1 MKFVF
6 VNPWAEQSAPPTLP
20 TVTLVF
26 AVLPLPPLL
35 LGVTENDAVAV
46 MFTIWLGVAVGV
58 ATPGPVHA

>member
-1 MKFVF
+1 MK
-6 VNPWAEQSAPPTLP
+6 PCGEQSAPPPPPP

-26 AVLPLPPLL
+26 AVLPLPPAIARRHAQ
-35 LGVTENDAVAV
+35 NAAVAA